1 MTEHKKTKDDIKS
14 FKLKHPCKECPFR
27 NDLPE
32 HLMNTQ
38 NEAVLFEAISAANA
52 FLDIYGDKY
61 STRLKITSHHVE
73 IALYCTA
80 SHSYPYKRIT
90 QYYRKPESL
99 EKLTANVQC
108 FKDAITKAIER
119 QKDKDK
125 WDPRLQAKR
134 DANNQP
140 LEQN

>member
-1 MTEHKKTKDDIKS
+1 
-14 FKLKHPCKECPFR
+14 
-27 NDLPE
+27 
-32 HLMNTQ
+32 MNTQ

-80 SHSYPYKRIT
+80 TNSYVYKRIT

-108 FKDAITKAIER
+108 FKEAMTKAIER
-119 QKDKDK
+119 QKLKDK
-125 WDPRLQAKR
+125 WDPRLKDKRNADNQA
-134 DANNQP
+134 

>member
-1 MTEHKKTKDDIKS
+1 
-14 FKLKHPCKECPFR
+14 
-27 NDLPE
+27 
-32 HLMNTQ
+32 MNKALLDVKA
-38 NEAVLFEAISAANA
+38 NEAVLFEAITAANA
-52 FLDIYGDKY
+52 FLDIYGDNF

-90 QYYRKPESL
+90 QHYRQPESL

-108 FKDAITKAIER
+108 FKEAMTKASER
-119 QKDKDK
+119 QKLKDR
-125 WDPRLQAKR
+125 WDPRLKDKPNTDNQA
-134 DANNQP
+134 

>member
-1 MTEHKKTKDDIKS
+1 
-14 FKLKHPCKECPFR
+14 
-27 NDLPE
+27 
-32 HLMNTQ
+32 MNKALLDVKA
-38 NEAVLFEAISAANA
+38 NEAVLFEAISAAND
-52 FLDIYGDKY
+52 FLDIHGDNF
-61 STRLKITSHHVE
+61 STRLKITSHHAEV
-73 IALYCTA
+73 ALYCTA
-80 SHSYPYKRIT
+80 TNSYLYKRIT

-119 QKDKDK
+119 QKVKDR